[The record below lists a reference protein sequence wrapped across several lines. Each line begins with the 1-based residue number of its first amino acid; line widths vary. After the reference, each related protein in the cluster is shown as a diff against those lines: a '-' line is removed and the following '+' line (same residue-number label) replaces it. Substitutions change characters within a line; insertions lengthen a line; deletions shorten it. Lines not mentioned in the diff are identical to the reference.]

1 MMMLNCIHRIA
12 LPLRQR
18 AQAID
23 YLGGG
28 CWRIWLSTTD
38 FIHGTYLKLYQ
49 DGTADRVDV
58 FEDRTEEIERI
69 AK

>member
-1 MMMLNCIHRIA
+1 MMSNCIHRIA

-18 AQAID
+18 AQAVD

-38 FIHGTYLKLYQ
+38 FKHGTYLKLYM
-49 DGTADRVDV
+49 DGTADRIDV
-58 FEDRTEEIERI
+58 FEDQADEVERI